1 MNWGDVSKIEMD
13 HKTRGDNA
21 VTKKESKVRGGV
33 WDNTPTRGSHKA
45 AIWPNQTTCVVF
57 CLSPQTQYSHLT
69 HFISSIISLC
79 FFLSILVD
87 NIHLF
92 LL

>member
-1 MNWGDVSKIEMD
+1 MD

-45 AIWPNQTTCVVF
+45 AI
-57 CLSPQTQYSHLT
+57 
-69 HFISSIISLC
+69 
-79 FFLSILVD
+79 
-87 NIHLF
+87 
-92 LL
+92 